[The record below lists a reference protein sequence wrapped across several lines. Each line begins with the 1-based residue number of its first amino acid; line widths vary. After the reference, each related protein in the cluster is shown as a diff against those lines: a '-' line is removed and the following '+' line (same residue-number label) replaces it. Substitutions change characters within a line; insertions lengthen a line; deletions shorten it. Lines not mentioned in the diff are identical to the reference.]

1 MSTFKEREKGFERKF
16 AHDEE
21 LRFRATARRN
31 KLLGL
36 WAAEK
41 LGLSGAEAEDYA
53 RSVVRA
59 DLAEPGEEDVY
70 RKLKADFDA
79 KSVDQSEH
87 QIRRMMTEF
96 LAEAVQQIESEVK
109 D

>member
-1 MSTFKEREKGFERKF
+1 MTTFDKREEAFEKKF

-41 LGLSGAEAEDYA
+41 LGKTGDAADDYA
-53 RSVVRA
+53 KEVVRA
-59 DLAEPGEEDVY
+59 DFEEPGEEDVY
-70 RKLKADFDA
+70 RKIHGDFEA
-79 KSVDQSEH
+79 AGVDQSEH
-87 QIRRMMTEF
+87 QIRRTMNELM
-96 LAEAVQQIESEVK
+96 AVARQQVNSEA
-109 D
+109 